1 MRTRNFDKYS
11 DKQKIDVLIISLSN
25 AFRARAWQ
33 NFKTKTDLIGTAC
46 QYGGTYG
53 IKRKD
58 FDLIKDKTISEL
70 IDIFEQDKSL

>member
-1 MRTRNFDKYS
+1 MRPRKFDKYT
-11 DKQKIDVLIISLSN
+11 DKQKTDVLMLSLSY
-25 AFRARAWQ
+25 AFREKAWQ
-33 NFKTKTDLIGTAC
+33 NFKRKTDLIGIAC
-46 QYGGTYG
+46 QSGRAYG